1 MVNLE
6 TAKLAGV
13 IMTIGIVG
21 IAGTNLAFAQQPTC
35 GEQPY
40 IYNVGCL
47 PIGTAQLTAV
57 ALVGGIVAL
66 AIGCGAVGSRYSV
79 MH

>member
-6 TAKLAGV
+6 TAKFAGV
-13 IMTIGIVG
+13 IMTIGLVG
-21 IAGTNLAFAQQPTC
+21 IAGTNLVFAQQPC

-40 IYNVGCL
+40 VYNVGCL
-47 PIGTAQLTAV
+47 PLGSAQMAAV
-57 ALVGGIVAL
+57 ALVVGVIALSVGCGIV
-66 AIGCGAVGSRYSV
+66 GARSRL

>member
-13 IMTIGIVG
+13 IVTIGIAS
-21 IAGTNLAFAQQPTC
+21 IAGTNLALAQQPC

-40 IYNVGCL
+40 IYNVGCMPL
-47 PIGTAQLTAV
+47 GTAQLTAV
-57 ALVGGIVAL
+57 SLVVGIIAL
-66 AIGCGAVGSRYSV
+66 AVGIGAASARD
-79 MH
+79 HLTH